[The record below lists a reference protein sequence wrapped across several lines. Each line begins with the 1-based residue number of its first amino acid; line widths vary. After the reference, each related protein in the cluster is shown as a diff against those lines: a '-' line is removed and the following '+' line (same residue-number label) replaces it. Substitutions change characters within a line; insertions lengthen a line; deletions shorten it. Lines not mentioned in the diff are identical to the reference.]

1 MVTAIAGK
9 WKLESSENFEEYM
22 KALNVNWH
30 MRKIGAIAKPTITF
44 TISGD
49 QWEMEIGSPETLE
62 TTKLLFKLNEEVEC
76 VALHDEKA
84 TSIFNIVDDKILR
97 ETQKHKDA
105 VLTVIDRQLEDS
117 NDRMVTTCTAKD
129 VVCKRIFKRL

>member
-9 WKLESSENFEEYM
+9 WKMESSENFEEYM

-49 QWEMEIGSPETLE
+49 QWEMVTESPLK

-76 VALHDEKA
+76 VAPYDEKT
-84 TSIFNIVDDKILR
+84 TSIFTIVDEKILR
-97 ETQKHKDA
+97 ETQKQKDA
-105 VLTVIDRQLEDS
+105 VLTVIDRQLDS
-117 NDRMVTTCTAKD
+117 KDHMVTTCTAKD
-129 VVCKRIFKRL
+129 VVCKRIYKRL